1 MAGERLARYMKG
13 LQPKESEMVE
23 VVYGTVISATPLK
36 IRREDGL
43 EIPSPF
49 IVLSEL
55 AKGLSV
61 SVDGTR
67 YTIVKA
73 IQTGD
78 RVRMLQAQKSQVFY
92 VLERV

>member
-1 MAGERLARYMKG
+1 MAGERLARYMKQ
-13 LQPKESEMVE
+13 LKPKESEMVE

-43 EIPSPF
+43 EIPSAF
-49 IVLSEL
+49 ITLSEV

-61 SVDGTR
+61 SVSGTR

-73 IQTGD
+73 VQTGD
-78 RVRMLQAQKSQVFY
+78 RVRMLQAQKSQMFY

>member
-1 MAGERLARYMKG
+1 MAGEKLASYFKS
-13 LQPKESEMVE
+13 LQTKESEMME
-23 VVYGTVISATPLK
+23 IVYGTVISATPLK

-43 EIPSPF
+43 EIPSAF
-49 IVLSEL
+49 ITLSEV

-61 SVDGTR
+61 SVSGTR

-78 RVRMLQAQKSQVFY
+78 KVRMLQAQKSQMFY
-92 VLERV
+92 VMERV

>member
-1 MAGERLARYMKG
+1 MAGEKLASYFKS
-13 LQPKESEMVE
+13 LQTKESEMME
-23 VVYGTVISATPLK
+23 IVYGTVISATPIK

-43 EIPSPF
+43 EIPSAF
-49 IVLSEL
+49 ITLSEV

-61 SVDGTR
+61 SVSGTR

-78 RVRMLQAQKSQVFY
+78 KVRMLQAQKSQMFY
-92 VLERV
+92 VMERV

>member
-1 MAGERLARYMKG
+1 MAGEKLVRFLKD
-13 LQPKESEMVE
+13 LQTKESELVE
-23 VVYGTVISATPLK
+23 IVYGTVISSTPLK

-43 EIPSPF
+43 EIPSAF
-49 IVLSEL
+49 ITLSEV

-61 SVDGTR
+61 SVSGTR

-78 RVRMLQAQKSQVFY
+78 KVRMLQAQKSQMFY

>member
-1 MAGERLARYMKG
+1 MAGEKLASYFKS
-13 LQPKESEMVE
+13 LQTKESEMVE
-23 VVYGTVISATPLK
+23 VVYGTVTSATPLK

-67 YTIVKA
+67 YTVVKA
-73 IQTGD
+73 VQTGD

>member
-1 MAGERLARYMKG
+1 MAGEKLASYFKS
-13 LQPKESEMVE
+13 LQTKESEMME
-23 VVYGTVISATPLK
+23 IVYGTVISATPIK

-43 EIPSPF
+43 EIPSVF
-49 IVLSEL
+49 ITLSEV

-73 IQTGD
+73 VQTGD
-78 RVRMLQAQKSQVFY
+78 KVRMLQAQKSQMFY
-92 VLERV
+92 VMERV

>member
-1 MAGERLARYMKG
+1 MAGEKLASYFKS
-13 LQPKESEMVE
+13 LQTKESEMME
-23 VVYGTVISATPLK
+23 IVYGTVISATPIK

-43 EIPSPF
+43 EIPSAF
-49 IVLSEL
+49 ITLSEV

-61 SVDGTR
+61 SVSGTR

-78 RVRMLQAQKSQVFY
+78 KVRMLQAQKSQMFY
-92 VLERV
+92 VVERV